1 MKIKLIKYID
11 QKFYD
16 LKKWAFPF
24 WMRLQETQSLPE
36 TKSHFFESLRYK
48 KFRPLKMFYCL
59 LIKVRFEEKQRRLP
73 SQTRAR
79 PKRKRKCKLGLL
91 IGKPGKPKS
100 IGRRRL
106 GRFEF
111 EHAKAHRNRR
121 LFASHV
127 NRKCRSKH
135 RTSFV

>member
-1 MKIKLIKYID
+1 MYQASQKNILFTLIKI
-11 QKFYD
+11 
-16 LKKWAFPF
+16 
-24 WMRLQETQSLPE
+24 
-36 TKSHFFESLRYK
+36 
-48 KFRPLKMFYCL
+48 
-59 LIKVRFEEKQRRLP
+59 RFEEKQRRLP

-91 IGKPGKPKS
+91 ISEPKS

-127 NRKCRSKH
+127 NRKRRPKH